1 MSTRLECNA
10 LAGGWGSLTA
20 FRDVD
25 LSVDAGKVH
34 AVLGPNGAGKTT
46 LLLTIAG
53 LLAAHDGTVA
63 VDGVELK
70 PGRATA
76 AVRAGIVLVPDNRE
90 LFTTLTVEENLRVA
104 SGRHG
109 PELRSM
115 LDVFPGLEARWKLRA
130 GSLSGGEQQMLA
142 MARALIQQPK
152 VLLVDELSMGLAPI
166 IVERLFSAIRQV
178 ATEHHCAVV
187 FVEQYVG
194 LALKVADSVSVIN
207 HGGVVLS
214 GSSTEIAAQ
223 SELLEQAYLGSAGG
237 VTSDPARE
245 STETTTHSAA
255 Q

>member
-1 MSTRLECNA
+1 MSARLECSG
-10 LAGGWGSLTA
+10 LAGGWGSLPA
-20 FRDVD
+20 FHDVG
-25 LSVDAGKVH
+25 LSVDAGRVH
-34 AVLGPNGAGKTT
+34 AILGPNGAGKTT
-46 LLLTIAG
+46 LLLTLAG
-53 LLAAHDGTVA
+53 LLAAHDGTVS

-70 PGRATA
+70 TGRATA

-109 PELRSM
+109 PAPRSM
-115 LDVFPGLEARWKLRA
+115 LDLFPALEARWKLRA

-166 IVERLFSAIRQV
+166 IVERLFGAIRQV
-178 ATEHHCAVV
+178 ATDHQCAVV

-194 LALKVADSVSVIN
+194 LALKVADSISVLN
-207 HGGVVLS
+207 RGGVVLH
-214 GSSTEIAAQ
+214 GSAAEIAAQ
-223 SELLEQAYLGSAGG
+223 PEVLEEAYLGSTD
-237 VTSDPARE
+237 VRSRE
-245 STETTTHSAA
+245 PTGEDAASPQSAA